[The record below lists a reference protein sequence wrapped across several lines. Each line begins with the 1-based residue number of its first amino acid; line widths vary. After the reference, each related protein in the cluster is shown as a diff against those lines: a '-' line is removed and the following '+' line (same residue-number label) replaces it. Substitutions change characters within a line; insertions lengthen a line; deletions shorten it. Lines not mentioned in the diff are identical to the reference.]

1 MGSAVKHSAIL
12 GGFSAGTGKEN
23 LSATPDGQTN
33 TIRPGQQ
40 VKIEGR
46 AETYVV
52 LRVDKSRHLAD
63 LLGQGSVRKV
73 ETGIPLALL
82 CVVAEPGSTDNLQLS
97 EAQTVTIVR

>member
-1 MGSAVKHSAIL
+1 MGTAVKRSAIL
-12 GGFSAGTGKEN
+12 GRFSAGTGKEN
-23 LSATPDGQTN
+23 LSATPGGQTN
-33 TIRPGQQ
+33 TIRAGQQ
-40 VKIEGR
+40 VNIEGG

-82 CVVAEPGSTDNLQLS
+82 RVVAEPGLIDNLQLS
-97 EAQTVTIVR
+97 